1 MQSLTFNLQ
10 SSQPWV
16 ASSESKYSLDGTDLV
31 IKNMQRD
38 DEGSYLCKVEKMMMM
53 MMVTMMVMLMVNV
66 MMTMVMVIK
75 NMQRDD
81 EGSYLCKVLK
91 SIYH

>member
-53 MMVTMMVMLMVNV
+53 VTMMTMMVMLMVDV
-66 MMTMVMVIK
+66 MVTMVRVIK
-75 NMQRDD
+75 NIQRVD
-81 EGSYLCKVLK
+81 EGSYLCKVF
-91 SIYH
+91 

>member
-53 MMVTMMVMLMVNV
+53 VTMMKMMVMVMVDV
-66 MMTMVMVIK
+66 MMTMVVVIRK
-75 NMQRDD
+75 MQWDI
-81 EGSYLCKVLK
+81 EGSFLCKVF
-91 SIYH
+91 

>member
-53 MMVTMMVMLMVNV
+53 VTMMTMMVMMMMMMVWTQTVRMRREASN
-66 MMTMVMVIK
+66 
-75 NMQRDD
+75 
-81 EGSYLCKVLK
+81 
-91 SIYH
+91 